1 MDSILKIINDSG
13 TAGYTITFFAVVA
26 LGLIIERAK
35 TLYLDYSL
43 KASFMDKLNSLLLA
57 DRVEEAITYCDA
69 NRKKPMAH
77 VIKSVLDRA
86 DRDEDSMKKAFE
98 ISFTEVVPKVT
109 RRLGYLSVISNVV
122 TLLGLLGTIV
132 GLIQAFKAVAYADP
146 SQKQALLAEGI
157 SLAMNT
163 TAMGLT
169 VAIPVMIIFSIL
181 NSKKDKILTD
191 CAENGSKVLDFL
203 TSRIYRHSEG
213 DRRANDR
220 RAA

>member
-1 MDSILKIINDSG
+1 MDSILKIISDSG
-13 TAGYTITFFAVVA
+13 TAGYAIAFFAIVA

-35 TLYLDYSL
+35 ALYLDYSVGS
-43 KASFMDKLNSLLLA
+43 SFMQKLNSLLLA
-57 DRVEEAITYCDA
+57 DRVEEAVTYCDA
-69 NRKKPMAH
+69 NRKKPIAH
-77 VIKSVLDRA
+77 VLKSVLDRA
-86 DRDEDSMKKAFE
+86 DRDEDSMKKSFE
-98 ISFTEVVPKVT
+98 ISLTEVLPKVT
-109 RRLGYLSVISNVV
+109 RRLGYLGTLSNVV
-122 TLLGLLGTIV
+122 TLLGLLGTII

-169 VAIPVMIIFSIL
+169 VAIPVMIIFSVL
-181 NSKKDKILTD
+181 NAKKDKILTE

-213 DRRANDR
+213 DRRSNDR
-220 RAA
+220 RAS